1 MCNDCTLLWERFII
15 IENAIRCKK
24 CGDIVESASVHDFKT
39 RSADGGHD
47 YLRRSAPSVANS
59 IGVVGCDMI
68 QRKGEIERYVRLTLG
83 AVCNYPIEYLACVD
97 KPDLQDAI
105 HSYGI
110 EVVEDCYPNEK
121 KALRFV
127 LGIWQKQMSKIKAE
141 QLERLKRL
149 GGSIT
154 EENGVVA
161 RADFG
166 TTSANPAHLIDT
178 IKGKVEK
185 LNNGEYKAF
194 ASYGLYVIVD
204 TTFPFDSYVQ
214 SVVES
219 IAEFQT
225 DKEFFY
231 KTIYLAWN
239 REICICDMIKKAYT
253 KKIISPEMHDAIYGK
268 G

>member
-15 IENAIRCKK
+15 IEKAIRCKK

-68 QRKGEIERYVRLTLG
+68 QSKGEIERYVRLTLG

-121 KALRFV
+121 KSLRLF
-127 LGIWQKQMSKIKAE
+127 WE
-141 QLERLKRL
+141 
-149 GGSIT
+149 
-154 EENGVVA
+154 
-161 RADFG
+161 
-166 TTSANPAHLIDT
+166 
-178 IKGKVEK
+178 
-185 LNNGEYKAF
+185 
-194 ASYGLYVIVD
+194 
-204 TTFPFDSYVQ
+204 
-214 SVVES
+214 
-219 IAEFQT
+219 
-225 DKEFFY
+225 
-231 KTIYLAWN
+231 
-239 REICICDMIKKAYT
+239 
-253 KKIISPEMHDAIYGK
+253 YGK
-268 G
+268 SRCQKSKRSSLKG